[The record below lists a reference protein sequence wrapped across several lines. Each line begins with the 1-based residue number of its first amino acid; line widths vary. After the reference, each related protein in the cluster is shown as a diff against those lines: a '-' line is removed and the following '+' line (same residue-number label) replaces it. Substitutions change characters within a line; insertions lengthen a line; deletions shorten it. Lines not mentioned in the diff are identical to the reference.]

1 MDENKTTEQT
11 TPVSEMSNDAL
22 KEAIETQLRKVRMA
36 ALLSGSKAICGVV
49 LQYINEFQQLP
60 GKKSANDYKRLI
72 KKINEFCSKSLGRT
86 IDENGNVVPVKKEQE
101 ESSDQ
106 E

>member
-1 MDENKTTEQT
+1 MDDNINTKQ
-11 TPVSEMSNDAL
+11 PVSTSDMSNDEIR
-22 KEAIETQLRKVRMA
+22 EAATNMVRKVRQA
-36 ALLSGSKAICGVV
+36 ALLAGSKAICGVV